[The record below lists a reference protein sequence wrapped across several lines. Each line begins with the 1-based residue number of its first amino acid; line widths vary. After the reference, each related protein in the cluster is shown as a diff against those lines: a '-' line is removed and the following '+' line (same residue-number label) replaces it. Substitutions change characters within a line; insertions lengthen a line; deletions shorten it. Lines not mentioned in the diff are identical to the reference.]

1 MNFER
6 GFSEEEEIFDRI
18 GIGRSQNPIEISGV
32 YHFIPRA
39 NLDGDGE
46 GYFEET
52 IFDKKTAKKILEFI
66 NSNGLTPFLK
76 EYYGVGKI
84 INETDKGKFIIIDGI
99 IKGVESVRFSEI
111 FGSYVLYEGK
121 KYFIR

>member
-1 MNFER
+1 MKFTRE
-6 GFSEEEEIFDRI
+6 GEIFDRI

-32 YHFIPRA
+32 YHFIPCV

-52 IFDKKTAKKILEFI
+52 IFAEKTAKKILEFI
-66 NSNGLTPFLK
+66 NSKGLTPFLK

-84 INETDKGKFIIIDGI
+84 INETDKGKFIIMDGI
-99 IKGVESVRFSEI
+99 IKGVESIRFSEI

>member
-1 MNFER
+1 MKFTREV
-6 GFSEEEEIFDRI
+6 EIFDRI

-39 NLDGDGE
+39 DLDSEGE
-46 GYFEET
+46 GYFQKT
-52 IFDKKTAKKILEFI
+52 VFDKKSAKRILEFI
-66 NSNGLTPFLK
+66 NSKGLTPFLK

-84 INETDKGKFIIIDGI
+84 INETDKGKFIIMDGI
-99 IKGVESVRFSEI
+99 IKGVESIRFSEI